1 MECRVVQP
9 LSIKGKR
16 PVSRRAVLL
25 GLAATLV
32 LPGCSLGVIAGKLFF
47 DDPKMKSV
55 IRTATGTDLTKG
67 EKSILIACST
77 THQILSKHPG
87 IRIDIVDKMSRILD
101 TRNIKVIPADDVA
114 TWFDDHGEWGDFS
127 ELAESFDA
135 DYVMHIDLKSF
146 SIVVPDSPN
155 LLQGKSEGRVTM
167 MEVQLVGK
175 NKDKKK
181 ATVVVERSFGVNF
194 PTTYPIPR
202 ESRSDESFTENFVDR
217 ISAQLARML
226 YDHRPSEVDL

>member
-1 MECRVVQP
+1 MQP
-9 LSIKGKR
+9 LSLMEQR

-32 LPGCSLGVIAGKLFF
+32 LPGCSLGVMAGKLFF

-55 IRTATGTDLTKG
+55 LRTGTGTDLTKG
-67 EKSILIACST
+67 DKSILIACST

-101 TRNIKVIPADDVA
+101 TRKIKVIPADDVA

-127 ELAESFDA
+127 ELADSFDA

-155 LLQGKSEGRVTM
+155 LLQGKAEARLNDGNRARR
-167 MEVQLVGK
+167 
-175 NKDKKK
+175 KKH
-181 ATVVVERSFGVNF
+181 G
-194 PTTYPIPR
+194 
-202 ESRSDESFTENFVDR
+202 
-217 ISAQLARML
+217 
-226 YDHRPSEVDL
+226 